1 MARFVRPL
9 ALITLLALCA
19 TVCTKRSTDGR
30 LGQEPFDLSRTVQ
43 RAVRRPYFRQRQY
56 EKSVL
61 EHHMTESWLE
71 ILKEASEWLSSH
83 CACQFGRNMWNCTT
97 SSWKKFLLRAH
108 PEAGYF
114 RAALSA
120 SVVFHTARHCAM
132 GKITCYMGNT
142 TNSKNPSHLEY
153 KLFFSDFAK
162 KQTFCDYHFTEGLRA
177 AKILDILDGFFFH
190 AMSKS
195 KKRRWS
201 RSRDLHTNY
210 YNNAV
215 GREKIKDIRPHL
227 RCFCSGPS
235 GTCVLKTCS
244 YVETKRML
252 TRTADAL
259 YQQYQKF
266 VNGGT
271 AAVESARAL
280 IAEAQVQPRPATVA
294 THRNMSVIATRHS
307 PNYCRRN
314 SNWGLLGPRGR
325 SCREACGE
333 NVEYFT
339 GSPACNEI
347 CCGRLHTH
355 VTEYQCDCKLED
367 WDLRCKICSR
377 AVTVCA

>member
-1 MARFVRPL
+1 MNDPSSGIF
-9 ALITLLALCA
+9 LC
-19 TVCTKRSTDGR
+19 VPSYYYYYYYYYMYSDRWYSKC
-30 LGQEPFDLSRTVQ
+30 LH
-43 RAVRRPYFRQRQY
+43 YF
-56 EKSVL
+56 S
-61 EHHMTESWLE
+61 
-71 ILKEASEWLSSH
+71 LSS
-83 CACQFGRNMWNCTT
+83 
-97 SSWKKFLLRAH
+97 FLCFVS
-108 PEAGYF
+108 E
-114 RAALSA
+114 
-120 SVVFHTARHCAM
+120 
-132 GKITCYMGNT
+132 
-142 TNSKNPSHLEY
+142 
-153 KLFFSDFAK
+153 
-162 KQTFCDYHFTEGLRA
+162 Q
-177 AKILDILDGFFFH
+177 
-190 AMSKS
+190 
-195 KKRRWS
+195 
-201 RSRDLHTNY
+201 
-210 YNNAV
+210 
-215 GREKIKDIRPHL
+215 KIKDIRPHL